1 MTGTSLAVL
10 APPTAK
16 GGLALPTRSYVE
28 LKDLQIAV
36 HLGTYGP
43 VDVVPDAHLLDL
55 TLTIAPHLV
64 MIPRDEMA
72 LVFDYDPL
80 ILQIDALARANH
92 YETQERLM
100 TSIVEACIEY
110 PQIEALDI
118 SLRKRPVLSGTGT
131 LGVRLIVDSIEMAA
145 LRDAAT

>member
-1 MTGTSLAVL
+1 MPSQ
-10 APPTAK
+10 
-16 GGLALPTRSYVE
+16 SFIE

-36 HLGTYGP
+36 RIGTYGP
-43 VDVVPDAHLLDL
+43 DDVVPDAHLLDL

-80 ILQIDALARANH
+80 IRHIDTLARAHH

-100 TSIVEACIEY
+100 TCIVEACVHY

-118 SLRKRPVLSGTGT
+118 CLRKRPVLSRTGT
-131 LGVRLIVDSIEMAA
+131 LGVRLIVDVEKMAS
-145 LRDAAT
+145 LRNAIASSVGPL

>member
-1 MTGTSLAVL
+1 MPSQ
-10 APPTAK
+10 
-16 GGLALPTRSYVE
+16 SFIE

-36 HLGTYGP
+36 RIGTYGP
-43 VDVVPDAHLLDL
+43 DDVVPDAHLLDL

-80 ILQIDALARANH
+80 IRHIDTLARAHH

-100 TSIVEACIEY
+100 NCIAEACVHY

-118 SLRKRPVLSGTGT
+118 CLRKRPVLSGTGT
-131 LGVRLIVDSIEMAA
+131 LGVRLIVDIEKLAS
-145 LRDAAT
+145 LRNAIA